1 MNIFYRWLHGIKL
14 ERAAARNKPTQS
26 GGERPSVK
34 RTEQSGTSVET
45 GGNEV
50 QIQIPDPWDR

>member
-1 MNIFYRWLHGIKL
+1 MNFVYRWLHGIRV
-14 ERAAARNKPTQS
+14 ERETSRNKPTQS
-26 GGERPSVK
+26 GGERPSVE

-45 GGNEV
+45 RSNEV

>member
-14 ERAAARNKPTQS
+14 ERAAARNESSDT
-26 GGERPSVK
+26 GGEGFIVTRS
-34 RTEQSGTSVET
+34 EQSGTGMET